1 MRAALLVMAALAL
14 LPAAARAQVQPAR
27 HDSTQAQ
34 IEMMQSMMEGTLRV
48 LAKPETADQLAT
60 FTRNYYDA
68 LIRKGFTKAEALEI
82 VTKIGVPMPGLT
94 RCGGRR
100 PSGTPPPGG

>member
-14 LPAAARAQVQPAR
+14 LPAAARAQVQPGR

-34 IEMMQSMMEGTLRV
+34 IEAMQGMMGPMMGQMMQSMMEGTLRV

-60 FTRNYYDA
+60 FPFVSSAKRRNTSYSA
-68 LIRKGFTKAEALEI
+68 RASSAAVGSSRINTCASR
-82 VTKIGVPMPGLT
+82 M
-94 RCGGRR
+94 
-100 PSGTPPPGG
+100 

>member
-34 IEMMQSMMEGTLRV
+34 IEAMQGMMGPMMGQMMQSMMEGTLRV

-82 VTKIGVPMPGLT
+82 VTKIGVPMPGMT
-94 RCGGRR
+94 R
-100 PSGTPPPGG
+100 

>member
-34 IEMMQSMMEGTLRV
+34 IEAMQGMMGPMMGQMMQSMMEGTLRV

-68 LIRKGFTKAEALEI
+68 LIRNESLHKTPIAFSVFSVVWCMG
-82 VTKIGVPMPGLT
+82 KI
-94 RCGGRR
+94 
-100 PSGTPPPGG
+100 SS